1 MRQGI
6 EVDDAEV
13 VWPESAREKVVEK
26 NWRSVFRVHLDD
38 VEKFGL
44 EYCIYFQTL
53 RVLCLMFFVL
63 SLLAIP
69 ELLFCLRGNVFMQGD
84 LLSRL
89 GRLTLGN
96 VSPETVLHAG
106 DSLRKRQRSDGV

>member
-53 RVLCLMFFVL
+53 RYYAHVLVL
-63 SLLAIP
+63 LLLAIP
-69 ELLFCLRGNVFMQGD
+69 EVLLLLVECIFAKRASARTLQKGSFCCD
-84 LLSRL
+84 
-89 GRLTLGN
+89 
-96 VSPETVLHAG
+96 P
-106 DSLRKRQRSDGV
+106 

>member
-44 EYCIYFQTL
+44 EYCICFQTL
-53 RVLCLMFFVL
+53 RVLCVMFLLL

-69 ELLFCLRGNVFMQGD
+69 ELLFCLRGNVFMQDVPRPKIG
-84 LLSRL
+84 
-89 GRLTLGN
+89 
-96 VSPETVLHAG
+96 
-106 DSLRKRQRSDGV
+106 KRV

>member
-53 RVLCLMFFVL
+53 RVLCLMFLVL

-69 ELLFCLRGNVFMQGD
+69 ELLFCLRGNVFMQDVPRPGPCK
-84 LLSRL
+84 R
-89 GRLTLGN
+89 GFF
-96 VSPETVLHAG
+96 
-106 DSLRKRQRSDGV
+106 LRRNPKP